1 MPHKAD
7 GFAPIVTPLN
17 LTLKM
22 IFIDRHKIKNNVT
35 SDIYFRNDLDH
46 IYASMIKH
54 LLNSFREII

>member
-1 MPHKAD
+1 MPYKAD

-35 SDIYFRNDLDH
+35 SDIYLGMIWI
-46 IYASMIKH
+46 IYMQA
-54 LLNSFREII
+54 